1 MTPSTLQP
9 TAPIE
14 QRLRVRQHYAASAER
29 NSIERALVT
38 ARADLAEREERVG
51 LLLKIYDAECA
62 CRAMGRV
69 QYTDDA
75 AANLAAERQEVTR
88 LAAAIRGLQ
97 RAMEDAK

>member
-1 MTPSTLQP
+1 MTLSTLQP

-14 QRLRVRQHYAASAER
+14 QRLRIRQHSVANAER
-29 NSIERALVT
+29 ATLERAIEK

-62 CRAMGRV
+62 SRAMGRV
-69 QYTDDA
+69 QYCDDA

-97 RAMEDAK
+97 RALDDAK